1 MLLSNAFYSSNILL
15 FTYMFIY
22 NITLI
27 LVFWIITS
35 QLTSGLKT
43 LYSFS
48 SFGFDSHYLFFLTV
62 SIFSMAGV
70 PPFIGFFSKMFI
82 LNMLI
87 NTNLFL
93 FYFLFFVL
101 LFVGLYFYI
110 QNMRFLH
117 TSNLSYTN
125 KQYFINER
133 NVIVINYFAVL
144 VMFTLI
150 FGIAYLD
157 DILLFFTWLLI

>member
-1 MLLSNAFYSSNILL
+1 MLLSNTFYTSNVLL

-35 QLTSGLKT
+35 NLTSNMKT

-48 SFGFDSHYLFFLTV
+48 SFSFDSHYLFFLTV
-62 SIFSMAGV
+62 SLFSMAGV
-70 PPFIGFFSKMFI
+70 PPFIGFFSKLFI
-82 LNMLI
+82 LNLLV
-87 NTNLFL
+87 NSNLFL

-117 TSNLSYTN
+117 SSNLSYTN
-125 KQYFINER
+125 KQYFFNER
-133 NVIVINYFAVL
+133 NTVVLNYFAVFT
-144 VMFTLI
+144 MFILI
-150 FGIAYLD
+150 FGISYMD
-157 DILLFFTWLLI
+157 DILLLFTWILN

>member
-1 MLLSNAFYSSNILL
+1 MLLTNTFYTSNVLL

-35 QLTSGLKT
+35 NLTSNMKT

-48 SFGFDSHYLFFLTV
+48 SFSFDSHYLFFLTV
-62 SIFSMAGV
+62 AIFSMAGV
-70 PPFIGFFSKMFI
+70 PPFIGFFSKLFI
-82 LNMLI
+82 LNLLI
-87 NTNLFL
+87 NSNLFL
-93 FYFLFFVL
+93 FYFIFFVL

-117 TSNLSYTN
+117 TSNLSYSN
-125 KQYFINER
+125 KQYFLNER
-133 NVIVINYFAVL
+133 NNIFINYFAVL
-144 VMFTLI
+144 VMFLLI
-150 FGIAYLD
+150 FGVSYLD
-157 DILLFFTWLLI
+157 DVLLLFTWMLL